1 MDLFIGNT
9 CWDKT
14 FDESLEFGKLAEH
27 IQSDILIVGGGIS
40 GALCAFVLAS
50 IGMKVTVA
58 EKNRIG
64 SGSSAAQTGLLMY
77 KSDKLF
83 YELICEMGEER
94 AVKFYRMCLE
104 AMEELASISGALDE
118 DSGYRQRNSI
128 YYASS
133 EEDVEKLKR
142 EYACLSKHS
151 FPAEYLSGEELK
163 ERYGIDKTGAIR
175 TWNDADINPVRFI
188 RAITK
193 KNIELGVRYYEN
205 TEIELD
211 KMEDGRAVTKD
222 GCVIACNHI
231 VLATGYSVIY
241 PVIRDKCSITRTYA
255 FCSEAVSGRLWKDEA
270 MVWETKTPYLYFRT
284 TKDRRIVGGGKDEDT
299 EMLEKDN
306 DKILAKAE
314 AIAEEIEGIFPWLD
328 LKVSHAWN
336 AVFATSK
343 DGIPF
348 IGQDP
353 SKPSKYYLLGYEG
366 NGTCYSMA
374 GALIIKDLI
383 LGKSNPY
390 ADIVRVERQI
400 LQR

>member
-9 CWDKT
+9 CWDET
-14 FDESLEFGKLAEH
+14 IDESRGFGKLDEH
-27 IQSDILIVGGGIS
+27 MQTDILIVGGGIS
-40 GALCAFVLAS
+40 GSLCAFVLAS
-50 IGMKVTVA
+50 IGMNVTVV

-77 KSDKLF
+77 KSDKMLS
-83 YELICEMGEER
+83 ELISEIGEER

-104 AMEELASISGALDE
+104 AMEELASISTILNEEG
-118 DSGYRQRNSI
+118 GYRERDSI

-133 EEDVEKLKR
+133 DEDVEKLRR
-142 EYACLSKHS
+142 EYACLSKHA

-163 ERYGIDKTGAIR
+163 ERYGIDKAGAIR

-193 KNIELGVRYYEN
+193 KNIELGVRCYEN

-211 KMEDGRAVTKD
+211 KIEDARAVTGD
-222 GCVIACNHI
+222 GCVIDFEHI
-231 VLATGYSVIY
+231 VLATGYSEIY

-255 FCSEAVSGRLWKDEA
+255 FCSETISGKLWKDEA

-284 TKDRRIVGGGKDEDT
+284 TQDRRIVGGGKDEDI
-299 EMLEKDN
+299 EVLEKDR
-306 DKILAKAE
+306 DKIYAKAE
-314 AIAEEIEGIFPWLD
+314 AIAKEIEGILPWLD
-328 LKVSHAWN
+328 IKVSHAWN
-336 AVFATSK
+336 AIFATSQ

-348 IGQDP
+348 MGKDP
-353 SKPSKYYLLGYEG
+353 AKPSKYYLLGYEG

-390 ADIVRVERQI
+390 ADIVRVDR
-400 LQR
+400 